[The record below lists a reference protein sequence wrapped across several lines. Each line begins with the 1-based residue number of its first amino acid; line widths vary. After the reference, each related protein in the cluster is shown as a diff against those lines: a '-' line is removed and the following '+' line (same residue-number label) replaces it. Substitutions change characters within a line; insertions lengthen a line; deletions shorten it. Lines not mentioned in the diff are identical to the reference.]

1 MIIPG
6 SEMNDDNDANNNNT
20 KSDVN
25 TLGTFYEIFY
35 ISNSY
40 NNCVRYHLPLFCFKF
55 NSTIGSQK

>member
-40 NNCVRYHLPLFCFKF
+40 NNCEVPFTLVLF
-55 NSTIGSQK
+55 QVQ